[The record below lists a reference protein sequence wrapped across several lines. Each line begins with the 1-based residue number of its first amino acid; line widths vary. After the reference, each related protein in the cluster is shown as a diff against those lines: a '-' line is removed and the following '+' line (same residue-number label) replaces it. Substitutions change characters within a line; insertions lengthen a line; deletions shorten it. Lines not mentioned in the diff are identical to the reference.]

1 MYGLLCAVCVCVY
14 LCLVGSADERTYM
27 CHTRTFMCPAF
38 SGLLFYFML
47 ACNFAEVQAP
57 LFTVLVYLFTL
68 ILSTLCCNLN
78 VLPGNQCVTS

>member
-1 MYGLLCAVCVCVY
+1 MNVRTCVTHVHSCV
-14 LCLVGSADERTYM
+14 
-27 CHTRTFMCPAF
+27 PAF
-38 SGLLFYFML
+38 SWLLFYFML
-47 ACNFAEVQAP
+47 ACNFVEVQAP